1 MLHSLQ
7 DNLFGNYNDIDF
19 TSSLAL
25 QDCSWFGVDF
35 FFCIYVRAS
44 DFVDI
49 YDVPHFIKTLKYD
62 VRIVMSVPKI
72 TAQGKTKKLRAYK
85 VNIFIALHTKFS
97 CTKFTFS
104 ISLKSHSF
112 FWIFYTYGIPFYPY
126 RLTHLEMH
134 QLLGTE
140 QPRWRR

>member
-44 DFVDI
+44 GFVYI
-49 YDVPHFIKTLKYD
+49 YD

-85 VNIFIALHTKFS
+85 VNIFYSTAH
-97 CTKFTFS
+97 
-104 ISLKSHSF
+104 
-112 FWIFYTYGIPFYPY
+112 
-126 RLTHLEMH
+126 
-134 QLLGTE
+134 
-140 QPRWRR
+140 